1 MNEQIQ
7 ELTKSSGN
15 QWGPFEFVY
24 KYARHTK
31 CSHCLKWCRIHP
43 YPTFHIS
50 LEFGKRAGFRE
61 RHVLNHISNLFED
74 ESSADIQFNVKDQKI
89 FTHSTIIAST
99 SPVLTDM
106 LESKQFKKVKITDGT
121 DPERTDHLKVI
132 NVADVDP
139 ATFKEMIRFMYFG
152 NINKEDATVAL
163 KKEFFST
170 ADMYQIETLKEEI
183 AGHLRNN
190 LTLETVVDYML
201 VGYSH
206 AIPKLLEDS
215 LQFAAKNRKRVWQT
229 PDWKKLMGTH
239 PDLFFLAGH
248 RMINYAPK
256 KGTPETESG
265 AEEEDESRADEDY
278 DSEA

>member
-1 MNEQIQ
+1 MIINEQIR

-24 KYARHTK
+24 KNPRPK
-31 CSHCLKWCRIHP
+31 CCHCSKRCKV

-50 LEFGKRAGFRE
+50 LDFGKRAGFRE
-61 RHVLNHISNLFED
+61 RHILNHISNLFED
-74 ESSADIQFNVKDQKI
+74 ESSADIQFSVEDHKI
-89 FTHSTIIAST
+89 FAHSTIIASN

-106 LESKQFKKVKITDGT
+106 LESKQFKKIKITDGT
-121 DPERTDHLKVI
+121 DTEKMDHLKVI
-132 NVADVDP
+132 KVADVDP
-139 ATFKEMIRFMYFG
+139 AIFKEMIRFMYFG
-152 NINKEDATVAL
+152 NINKDEATKAL
-163 KKEFFST
+163 KKDFFLT

-201 VGYSH
+201 VGYLH
-206 AIPKLLEDS
+206 AIPKLLEDA
-215 LQFAAKNRKRVWQT
+215 LLFAAKHRKRVWQT
-229 PDWKKLMGTH
+229 PDWRKLMGTH

-248 RMINYAPK
+248 RMINYSPK

-265 AEEEDESRADEDY
+265 AEEEDESGGGEEYESGA
-278 DSEA
+278 